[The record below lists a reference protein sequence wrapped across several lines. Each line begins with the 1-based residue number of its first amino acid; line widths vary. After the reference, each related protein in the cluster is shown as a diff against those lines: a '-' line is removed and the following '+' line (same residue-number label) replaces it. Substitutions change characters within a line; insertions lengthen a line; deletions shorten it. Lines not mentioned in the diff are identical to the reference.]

1 MTDLIESHFV
11 AALLASSAA
20 CEILDILPENDLVL
34 ELKNLMEIQYD
45 LFCHIIEG
53 KHYGSDNLKYFI
65 EYTEDVT
72 DQIIRIR
79 EAK

>member
-1 MTDLIESHFV
+1 MTELVESHFV

-20 CEILDILPENDLVL
+20 CEILEILPENDLVL

-53 KHYGSDNLKYFI
+53 KHYGTDNLQYFI
-65 EYTEDVT
+65 EYAEDISHQV
-72 DQIIRIR
+72 IRIR